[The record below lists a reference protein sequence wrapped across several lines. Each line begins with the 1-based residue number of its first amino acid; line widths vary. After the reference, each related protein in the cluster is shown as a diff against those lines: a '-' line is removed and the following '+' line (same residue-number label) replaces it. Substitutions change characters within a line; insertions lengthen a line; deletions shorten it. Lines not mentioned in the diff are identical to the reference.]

1 MIQFKELAT
10 ALRPETATAY
20 KIPAK
25 LLSKGNTN
33 AKTAK
38 NNLDTFILYLAPATQ
53 NSKGAELCPHRT
65 AGCTAACL
73 FTAGRGKFGSVKG
86 ARINKTEYFLA
97 DPKTFLAQL
106 ALELIAINKRYQ
118 KQNKKAAIRLN
129 GTTDRDFLYL
139 LGKKAGIVWQ
149 ELTSLVFYDYT
160 KTLKKAQRYSGTG
173 YVHAFSRSED
183 NEVQAIQYLNEGGIV
198 AAVFANDLP
207 SHWKGFEVLDGDL
220 RDDLMLEAVHQ
231 TTSGKGV
238 VLGLKAK
245 GDAKKDTSGF
255 VITNY

>member
-1 MIQFKELAT
+1 MVCNFKGLNVFGVCA
-10 ALRPETATAY
+10 
-20 KIPAK
+20 
-25 LLSKGNTN
+25 
-33 AKTAK
+33 
-38 NNLDTFILYLAPATQ
+38 D
-53 NSKGAELCPHRT
+53 
-65 AGCTAACL
+65 AGCVSSFGLVRRMSSAILSRWAAM
-73 FTAGRGKFGSVKG
+73 GVSGSNIDG
-86 ARINKTEYFLA
+86 FLEYSNSNSNRRKESN
-97 DPKTFLAQL
+97 PK
-106 ALELIAINKRYQ
+106 KYQ

-160 KTLKKAQRYSGTG
+160 KTLKKAQRYSGTD

-183 NEVQAIQYLNEGGIV
+183 NEVQAIQYLKEGGIV

-220 RDDLMLEAVHQ
+220 RDDLMLEAVNQ

-245 GDAKKDTSGF
+245 GDAKKDDSGF